1 MGGGGYDDPIWLK
14 VTMIGRNKD
23 RFQLNFAETRS
34 KVKVKSNMDA
44 REWIFRSSGI
54 TSRSG

>member
-1 MGGGGYDDPIWLK
+1 MGGAYDDHICLK
-14 VTMIGRNKD
+14 VTMFGRNKE

-44 REWIFRSSGI
+44 REWIFRSPGI